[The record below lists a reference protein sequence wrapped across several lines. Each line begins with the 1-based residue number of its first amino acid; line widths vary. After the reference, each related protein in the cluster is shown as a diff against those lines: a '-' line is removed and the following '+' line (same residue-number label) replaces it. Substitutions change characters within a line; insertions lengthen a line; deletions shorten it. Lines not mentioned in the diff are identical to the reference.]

1 MRRMLDPKEV
11 GGSTA
16 PARHGYMVVMDHSC
30 YYEVYTTKD
39 YDFKVGQYT
48 QVNNIRSDEYKELY
62 KPGYYPCGGY
72 FDWASRKILACTLQ
86 FLYGDTFK
94 VSGLDLKDPSQNM
107 LYNAETELSNRI
119 VRIVKLF

>member
-1 MRRMLDPKEV
+1 MRRMLDPKEA

-16 PARHGYMVVMDHSC
+16 PARHCYMVVMDFSC
-30 YYEVYTTKD
+30 FYTVFTTKD
-39 YDFKVGQYT
+39 YDFKIGQYT
-48 QVNNIRSDEYKELY
+48 QVNSIDSDEYKELY

-86 FLYGDTFK
+86 FLHDDTFN
-94 VSGLDLKDPSQNM
+94 VSGADLKDPSQNTR
-107 LYNAETELSNRI
+107 YNAQTELSSRV